1 MKRFLRLVLF
11 LALVGGLV
19 WWFRERFVPA
29 PQPPEEHPPSF
40 RSAPHPPE
48 ESHTDPVAEGGDDL
62 ALIKGIGP
70 VYRDRLADVEV
81 TTFAELLAA
90 DAGTLAEAVDVAVTL
105 IEDWQEQAR
114 TLA

>member
-1 MKRFLRLVLF
+1 MRRLFRLALF

-19 WWFRERFVPA
+19 WWFRERFVPP

-48 ESHTDPVAEGGDDL
+48 ESHIDPVTEGIDDL

-70 VYRDRLADVEV
+70 VYRDRLADADV
-81 TTFAELLAA
+81 TTFAQLAAA
-90 DAGTLAEAVDVAVTL
+90 DAGQLADAVDVAVTL
-105 IEDWQEQAR
+105 VEDWQDQAR
-114 TLA
+114 TLG